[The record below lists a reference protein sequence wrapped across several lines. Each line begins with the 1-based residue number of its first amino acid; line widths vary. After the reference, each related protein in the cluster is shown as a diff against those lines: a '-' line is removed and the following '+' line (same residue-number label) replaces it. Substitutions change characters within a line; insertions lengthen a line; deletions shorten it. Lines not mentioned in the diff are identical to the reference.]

1 MNYKDDVLPVFRP
14 PSTGL
19 AFSIFPQR
27 LLAHRQRFGNPSWSP
42 FEARSL
48 LLLLRTILKGICW
61 CADSAARS
69 KPLSCYFSIRIE
81 NASLPCLC
89 PPFSCEWAQAL
100 GNRPSFRG
108 LIDVGLK

>member
-1 MNYKDDVLPVFRP
+1 MNYKDDLLPVFRP

-27 LLAHRQRFGNPSWSP
+27 LLAHRQCFGNSSWSR

-48 LLLLRTILKGICW
+48 LLLLRTILKGICR

-81 NASLPCLC
+81 NVLAMPLPTVL
-89 PPFSCEWAQAL
+89 L
-100 GNRPSFRG
+100 R
-108 LIDVGLK
+108 VGSGVG